1 MRILHTAD
9 WHLGRSLRGVSLLD
23 DQTHILDQIFETI
36 VSRHIDVLIVA
47 GDIYDKASPP
57 EAAVK
62 LYSDFIERVYEETEA
77 AIVVIAGNHDSGQ
90 RLGAVTKLFDKKR
103 ILIRGPLEN
112 EEAPL
117 ILEDKHGSVAFS
129 ALPYGEIYAA
139 RHVFGDETIRTPE
152 DVLRHQIDAARQQRP
167 EGARW
172 VIVAHAFVTDCQ
184 PSDSE
189 RRLAVGTVEMVSQS
203 IFEGADYVALGHLHR
218 PQTAGSDTIRY
229 SGSPLAFG
237 FDEAD
242 TQKSMT
248 TFDLEA
254 SGALSNLEQIEFEP
268 LRRVR
273 EVKGLL
279 ADLVAEAQANP
290 SDDLICAI
298 LLDEGALVEP
308 AAQLRPFYPNI
319 LQTLREKKKDLV
331 ISTVGRAQSKLDDP
345 VGVISEFVAYVRGE
359 EPSEAEQGVVAELLI
374 EPVREEV

>member
-1 MRILHTAD
+1 MKILHTAD
-9 WHLGRSLRGVSLLD
+9 WHLGRALRSVSLID
-23 DQTHILDQIFETI
+23 DQAHVLNQIFEI
-36 VSRHIDVLIVA
+36 IASRSIDVLIVA

-90 RLGAVTKLFDKKR
+90 RLGAVTKLLDKTR
-103 ILIRGPLEN
+103 ILIRGPIEKN
-112 EEAPL
+112 EPPL
-117 ILEDKHGSVAFS
+117 LLEDEHGTVAFS

-139 RHVFGDETIRTPE
+139 RRVFGDENIRSPE
-152 DVLRHQIDAARQQRP
+152 DVLRHQVNTARQQKP
-167 EGARW
+167 DGVRW

-184 PSDSE
+184 PSESE
-189 RRLAVGTVEMVSQS
+189 RRLAVGTVEMVSQV

-218 PQTAGSDTIRY
+218 PQMAGSESIRY

-242 TQKSMT
+242 TLKSMT
-248 TFDLEA
+248 IFDLEA
-254 SGALSNLEQIEFEP
+254 GGVVSNLEQIAFEP

-290 SDDLICAI
+290 SNDLICAI
-298 LLDEGALVEP
+298 LLDEGAIVEP

-331 ISTVGRAQSKLDDP
+331 TSTAGRAQSKLDDP

-359 EPSEAEQGVVAELLI
+359 KPSESEQGVVVKLLD
-374 EPVREEV
+374 EPIREEV

>member
-1 MRILHTAD
+1 MKILHTAD

-23 DQTHILDQIFETI
+23 DQAHILDQIFETI
-36 VSRHIDVLIVA
+36 VSRNIDVLIVA

-103 ILIRGPLEN
+103 ILIRGTLASNEPPL
-112 EEAPL
+112 L
-117 ILEDKHGSVAFS
+117 LEDAHGPVAFA

-139 RHVFGDETIRTPE
+139 RRVFGDENIRTPE
-152 DVLRHQIDAARQQRP
+152 DVLRHQVDAARQQRP

-242 TQKSMT
+242 TQKTMT
-248 TFDLEA
+248 IFDLEA
-254 SGALSNLEQIEFEP
+254 SGALCNLEQIEFEP

-290 SDDLICAI
+290 SDDLMCAI

-359 EPSEAEQGVVAELLI
+359 EPSETEQGVVAELLN

>member
-1 MRILHTAD
+1 MKILHTAD

-23 DQTHILDQIFETI
+23 DQAHILDQIFETI

-103 ILIRGPLEN
+103 ILIRGPLESN
-112 EEAPL
+112 EPPL
-117 ILEDKHGSVAFS
+117 LLEDAHGPVAFS

-139 RHVFGDETIRTPE
+139 RRVFGDETIRTPE
-152 DVLRHQIDAARQQRP
+152 DVLRCQIEAARRETP
-167 EGARW
+167 EGVRW
-172 VIVAHAFVTDCQ
+172 VIVAHAFVTDCK

-203 IFEGADYVALGHLHR
+203 IFEGADYIALGHLHR

-248 TFDLEA
+248 IFDLEA
-254 SGALSNLEQIEFEP
+254 GGALSNLEQIEFEP
-268 LRRVR
+268 LRRVQ
-273 EVKGLL
+273 EVRGLL

-359 EPSEAEQGVVAELLI
+359 EPSETEQGVVAELLN

>member
-1 MRILHTAD
+1 MKILHTAD

-23 DQTHILDQIFETI
+23 DQAHVLDQIFKTI
-36 VSRHIDVLIVA
+36 VSRNIDVLIVA

-90 RLGAVTKLFDKKR
+90 RLGAVTKLLDKTR
-103 ILIRGPLEN
+103 ILIRGPLEKN
-112 EEAPL
+112 EPPL
-117 ILEDKHGSVAFS
+117 LLEDEHGPVAFS

-139 RHVFGDETIRTPE
+139 RRVFGDETIRTPE
-152 DVLRHQIDAARQQRP
+152 DVLRHQVDAAKQQKP
-167 EGARW
+167 KGVRW

-184 PSDSE
+184 PSESE
-189 RRLAVGTVEMVSQS
+189 RRLAVGTVEMVSQA
-203 IFEGADYVALGHLHR
+203 IFDGADYVALGHLHR
-218 PQTAGSDTIRY
+218 PQMAGSETIRY

-242 TQKSMT
+242 TLKSIT
-248 TFDLEA
+248 IFDLEA
-254 SGALSNLEQIEFEP
+254 GGVVTNLEQIEFEP

-279 ADLVAEAQANP
+279 ADLVADAQAAP

-331 ISTVGRAQSKLDDP
+331 ISTAGRAQSKLDDP

-359 EPSEAEQGVVAELLI
+359 TPSEAEQGVVVKLLD
-374 EPVREEV
+374 EPIREEV